1 MKALRWASRLKYQS
15 AANLSLSHYGN
26 SMLDFMSGVQASLLA
41 FLEANQYTALALLI
55 TVEEAGVPLPLPG
68 DLAVVFMGFQ
78 VSSGRAAAL
87 PVVLVTVASAT
98 LGASLL
104 YWLSRIIGLTLVDR
118 YGSYL
123 RVTRPRLAK
132 FEQWM
137 NSHGAL
143 VIVFGRLIPGLRIA
157 VAVGSGIA
165 KVPFRHFVFYTG
177 ISSTIWAS
185 IYLSV
190 GWILGSEW
198 HRVDQF
204 TGELINNPI
213 LLLGVGIAIGVVVAR
228 LIRWKQ
234 RPTEPA
240 SQLEESAQVDSLTD
254 EADVIQTDNRID
266 RETTDIQGGSQYS
279 INLDKADD

>member
-1 MKALRWASRLKYQS
+1 MVISFKIAS
-15 AANLSLSHYGN
+15 AANLLASHYGK
-26 SMLDFMSGVQASLLA
+26 SMFDFMSGLQASLLA

-68 DLAVVFMGFQ
+68 ALAVVFMGFQ

-87 PVVLVTVASAT
+87 RVVLVIVASAT

-132 FEQWM
+132 FEQWI

-143 VIVFGRLIPGLRIA
+143 VIVVGRLIPGLRIA

-165 KVPFRHFVFYTG
+165 KVPFRRFVFY
-177 ISSTIWAS
+177 
-185 IYLSV
+185 
-190 GWILGSEW
+190 
-198 HRVDQF
+198 
-204 TGELINNPI
+204 
-213 LLLGVGIAIGVVVAR
+213 
-228 LIRWKQ
+228 
-234 RPTEPA
+234 
-240 SQLEESAQVDSLTD
+240 
-254 EADVIQTDNRID
+254 
-266 RETTDIQGGSQYS
+266 
-279 INLDKADD
+279 